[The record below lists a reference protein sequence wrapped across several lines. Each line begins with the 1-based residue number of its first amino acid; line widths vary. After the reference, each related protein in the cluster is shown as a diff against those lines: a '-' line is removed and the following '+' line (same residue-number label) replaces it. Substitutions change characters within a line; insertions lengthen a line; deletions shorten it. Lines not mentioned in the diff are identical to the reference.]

1 MKHQETGYAFVR
13 VKIKKHRWYPHI
25 LKTKDPVTISMGWR
39 KFQTVPVYTMQ
50 SDDENDKMR
59 MIKYTPKFGYAYA
72 VFYAPTCLVG
82 TPFVGVQRL
91 YETDDQ
97 GA

>member
-1 MKHQETGYAFVR
+1 VLCSLKHQETGFAFVR

-25 LKTKDPVTISMGWR
+25 LKTKDPITISMGWR

-50 SDDENDKMR
+50 TDDENDKIR
-59 MIKYTPKFGYAYA
+59 MIKYTPKFGYSYA

-91 YETDDQ
+91 Y
-97 GA
+97 